1 MSITTAMQTG
11 VSGLL
16 ANGEAISVIGNNLAN
31 INTTG
36 FKQGRTLFSDMLSS
50 TISNGQIGRGGQIQ
64 AVENIFSQGS
74 LENTGSATD
83 LAIQGDGMFVLQ
95 DPASNARYYSRA
107 GAFSF
112 DRDNILTN
120 PDGYRVLGFGITNGV
135 SNGVLGSINLA
146 NFTKMAP
153 RATSAINVMAN
164 LDASQTVPTS
174 AWTPAV
180 AGFNPIAA
188 SNFSTSTTAYDAQG
202 NATQLT
208 MYFTKTAPDAWSV
221 YTYDGSNYTAA
232 GAGIPL
238 TFNTDG
244 TIATV
249 NGAATTPLPA
259 TGFPTISTNGV
270 TVNLQGTTQFAT
282 SSAISSKGQDGYGAG
297 DLVKVSVDEKG
308 FVNVLYTN
316 SMTQKIAQVGLAKFA
331 SLSGLDKV
339 GGSLF
344 AETVSSGQAII
355 DPSNLS
361 SNKISANSLE
371 QSNVDMADQLVKMI
385 TTQRAYTANSKTITA
400 ADQLMQDTLNI
411 IR

>member
-16 ANGEAISVIGNNLAN
+16 ANGEALSVIGNNLAN
-31 INTTG
+31 IGTTG

-50 TISNGQIGRGGQIQ
+50 TINNGQIGRGGQIQ

-74 LENTGSATD
+74 MENTGSATD

-107 GAFSF
+107 GAFTF
-112 DRDNILTN
+112 DKDNYLTN
-120 PDGYRVLGFGITNGV
+120 PDGYRVMGFGVTNGV
-135 SNGVLGSINLA
+135 SNGVLGTINLA
-146 NFTKMAP
+146 DFTKMAP
-153 RATSAINVMAN
+153 KATSAITVMAN
-164 LDASQTVPTS
+164 LNAAETVPPA

-180 AGFNPIAA
+180 AGFNPVTS
-188 SNFSTSTTAYDAQG
+188 SNFSSSTTAYDAQG

-208 MYFTKTAPDAWSV
+208 MYFAKTGANAWSV
-221 YTYDGSNYTAA
+221 YTYDGTTYTAA

-238 TFNTDG
+238 TFNADG
-244 TIATV
+244 TLATV
-249 NGAATTPLPA
+249 NGGAGTTFTA
-259 TGFPTISTNGV
+259 NGLNV
-270 TVNLQGTTQFAT
+270 DIAGTTQFAT
-282 SSAISSKGQDGYGAG
+282 SSAISSKSQDGYGAG

-344 AETVSSGQAII
+344 SETVSSGQAIV

-361 SNKISANSLE
+361 SNKISSNSLE

>member
-16 ANGEAISVIGNNLAN
+16 ANGEAMSVIGNNLAN

-50 TISNGQIGRGGQIQ
+50 NINNGQIGRGGQIQ
-64 AVENIFSQGS
+64 AVQNIFSQGS
-74 LENTGSATD
+74 LENTGSSTD

-107 GAFSF
+107 GAFNF
-112 DRDNILTN
+112 DKDNILTN
-120 PDGYRVLGFGITNGV
+120 PDGYQVLGFGVTNGV
-135 SNGVLGSINLA
+135 SNGVIGTINLG
-146 NFTKMAP
+146 NFMKMAP
-153 RATSAINVMAN
+153 HATTAVNMTAN
-164 LDASQTVPTS
+164 LDASETVPS
-174 AWTPAV
+174 AAWTPAV
-180 AGFNPIAA
+180 AGFNPVTA
-188 SNFSTSTTAYDAQG
+188 SNFSTSATAYDAQG

-208 MYFTKTAPDAWSV
+208 LYFAKTGANAWSV
-221 YTYDGSNYTAA
+221 YSYNGTTYTAA
-232 GAGIPL
+232 GSGVPL

-244 TIATV
+244 SLATV
-249 NGAATTPLPA
+249 GGAAGTTFTA
-259 TGFPTISTNGV
+259 NGV
-270 TVNLQGTTQFAT
+270 TIDIAGTTQFAT
-282 SSAISSKGQDGYGAG
+282 TSAINSKSQDGYGAG

-316 SMTQKIAQVGLAKFA
+316 SMTQKIAQVALAKFA
-331 SLSGLDKV
+331 SLGGLDKV
-339 GGSLF
+339 GSSLF
-344 AETVSSGQAII
+344 SETIASGQAVI
-355 DPSNLS
+355 DPSSLS

>member
-50 TISNGQIGRGGQIQ
+50 NINNGQIGRGGQIQ

-74 LENTGSATD
+74 MENTGSSTD

-95 DPASNARYYSRA
+95 DPASGARFYSRA
-107 GAFSF
+107 GAFNF
-112 DRDNILTN
+112 DKDNYLTN
-120 PDGYRVLGFGITNGV
+120 PDGYRVMGFGVTNGV
-135 SNGVLGSINLA
+135 SNGVLGTINIG
-146 NFTKMAP
+146 NFSKMAP
-153 RATSAINVMAN
+153 HATTAIDLVAN
-164 LDASQTVPTS
+164 LDASQAVPAA

-180 AGFNPIAA
+180 AGFNPISA

-208 MYFTKTAPDAWSV
+208 MYFAKTGANAWSV
-221 YTYDGSNYTAA
+221 YTYDGTTYSAA
-232 GAGIPL
+232 GSGIPM
-238 TFNTDG
+238 TFNADG
-244 TIATV
+244 TLATV
-249 NGAATTPLPA
+249 NGAAGTTFTA
-259 TGFPTISTNGV
+259 NGLTADV
-270 TVNLQGTTQFAT
+270 AGTTQFAT
-282 SSAISSKGQDGYGAG
+282 SSAISSKSQDGYGAG

-331 SLSGLDKV
+331 SLGGLDKV

-344 AETVSSGQAII
+344 SETISSGQAVV
-355 DPSNLS
+355 DPSTLS
-361 SNKISANSLE
+361 SNKISSNSLE

>member
-16 ANGEAISVIGNNLAN
+16 ANGEALSVIGNNLAN
-31 INTTG
+31 IGTTG

-50 TISNGQIGRGGQIQ
+50 TINNGQIGRGGQIQ

-74 LENTGSATD
+74 MENTGSATD

-95 DPASNARYYSRA
+95 DPASNARFYSRA
-107 GAFSF
+107 GAFNF
-112 DRDNILTN
+112 DKDNYLSN
-120 PDGYRVLGFGITNGV
+120 PDGYRVMGFGVTNGV
-135 SNGVLGSINLA
+135 SNGVLGTINLA

-153 RATSAINVMAN
+153 KATSAITVMAN
-164 LDASQTVPTS
+164 LDASQTVPTA

-180 AGFNPIAA
+180 AGFNPIAS

-202 NATQLT
+202 NAKQLT
-208 MYFTKTAPDAWSV
+208 MYFAKTGANAWSV
-221 YTYDGSNYTAA
+221 YTYDGTTYTAA
-232 GAGIPL
+232 GAGIPV
-238 TFNTDG
+238 TFNANG
-244 TIATV
+244 TLATV
-249 NGAATTPLPA
+249 NGGTGTTF
-259 TGFPTISTNGV
+259 TTNGV
-270 TVNLQGTTQFAT
+270 TVNVAGTTQFAA
-282 SSAISSKGQDGYGAG
+282 SSAISSKSQDGYGAG

-316 SMTQKIAQVGLAKFA
+316 SMTQKIAQVALAKFA
-331 SLSGLDKV
+331 SLGGLDKV

-344 AETVSSGQAII
+344 AETISSGQAIV

-400 ADQLMQDTLNI
+400 ADQLMQDTLNM

>member
-1 MSITTAMQTG
+1 MQTG

-16 ANGEAISVIGNNLAN
+16 ANGEALSVIGNNLAN
-31 INTTG
+31 IGTTG

-50 TISNGQIGRGGQIQ
+50 TINNGQIGRGGQIQ

-74 LENTGSATD
+74 MENTGSATD

-107 GAFSF
+107 GAFNF
-112 DRDNILTN
+112 DKDNYLTN
-120 PDGYRVLGFGITNGV
+120 PDGYRVMGFGVTNGV
-135 SNGVLGSINLA
+135 SNGVLGTINLA
-146 NFTKMAP
+146 NFAKMAP
-153 RATSAINVMAN
+153 KATSAIDVMAN
-164 LDASQTVPTS
+164 LDASQTVPTA
-174 AWTPAV
+174 AWTPAA

-188 SNFSTSTTAYDAQG
+188 SNFSTSTTKYDAQG

-208 MYFTKTAPDAWSV
+208 MYFAKTGANTWNL
-221 YTYDGSNYTAA
+221 YTYDGTTYSA
-232 GAGIPL
+232 AGIPL
-238 TFNTDG
+238 TFNADG

-249 NGAATTPLPA
+249 NGTATTPLPA
-259 TGFPTISTNGV
+259 TGFPTITTNGV

-282 SSAISSKGQDGYGAG
+282 SSAISSKSQDGYGAG

-308 FVNVLYTN
+308 FVNILYTN

-331 SLSGLDKV
+331 SLGGLDKV

-344 AETVSSGQAII
+344 TETISSGQAVV

-361 SNKISANSLE
+361 SNKIASNSLE

>member
-1 MSITTAMQTG
+1 MSITSAMQTG

-31 INTTG
+31 VNSIG

-50 TISNGQIGRGGQIQ
+50 TINNGQIGRGGQIQ

-83 LAIQGDGMFVLQ
+83 LAIQGDAMFVLQ
-95 DPASNARYYSRA
+95 DPASNARYYTRA

-112 DRDNILTN
+112 DKDNVLTN
-120 PDGYRVLGFGITNGV
+120 PDGYKVLGFGVTNGV
-135 SNGVLGSINLA
+135 SNGILGTINLGD
-146 NFTKMAP
+146 FMKMAP
-153 RATSAINVMAN
+153 HATTALTMTAN
-164 LDASQTVPTS
+164 LDASQTVPT
-174 AWTPAV
+174 AV
-180 AGFNPIAA
+180 WDPTQATFNPILS

-202 NATQLT
+202 NATPLT
-208 MYFTKTAPDAWSV
+208 LFFAKSGANTWDIYS
-221 YTYDGSNYTAA
+221 YDGTTYTAA
-232 GAGIPL
+232 GGGIPL
-238 TFNTDG
+238 TFNSDGSLATVDG
-244 TIATV
+244 T
-249 NGAATTPLPA
+249 ATTPVPA
-259 TGFPTISTNGV
+259 TGFPTFTMNGV

-282 SSAISSKGQDGYGAG
+282 SSAISSKSQDGYGAG

-331 SLSGLDKV
+331 CLGGLDKV
-339 GGSLF
+339 GGTMF
-344 AETVSSGQAII
+344 VETVSSGQAVV

-361 SNKISANSLE
+361 SNKVASNSLE

>member
-50 TISNGQIGRGGQIQ
+50 NINNGQIGRGGQIQ

-74 LENTGSATD
+74 LENTGSSTD

-107 GAFSF
+107 GAFTF
-112 DRDNILTN
+112 DKDNYLTN
-120 PDGYRVLGFGITNGV
+120 PDGYRVLGFGVTNGV
-135 SNGVLGSINLA
+135 SNGVLGTINLA

-153 RATSAINVMAN
+153 QATSNINLMAN
-164 LDASQTVPTS
+164 LDASQGVPAA
-174 AWTPAV
+174 AWDPAV
-180 AGFNPIAA
+180 AGFNPIAS
-188 SNFSTSTTAYDAQG
+188 SNFSTSTTSYDAQG

-208 MYFTKTAPDAWSV
+208 MYFAKTAPDAWSA
-221 YTYDGSNYTAA
+221 YTYDGTTYTAA
-232 GAGIPL
+232 GAGTPI
-238 TFNTDG
+238 TFNADG
-244 TIATV
+244 TLATV
-249 NGAATTPLPA
+249 SGAAGTTFTA
-259 TGFPTISTNGV
+259 NGV
-270 TVNLQGTTQFAT
+270 NVDIAGTTQFAT
-282 SSAISSKGQDGYGAG
+282 SSAISSKSQDGYGAG
-297 DLVKVSVDEKG
+297 DLVKVSVDDKG

-331 SLSGLDKV
+331 SLGGLDKV

-344 AETVSSGQAII
+344 SETISSGQAVV

-361 SNKISANSLE
+361 SNKVAANSLE

>member
-1 MSITTAMQTG
+1 
-11 VSGLL
+11 
-16 ANGEAISVIGNNLAN
+16 
-31 INTTG
+31 
-36 FKQGRTLFSDMLSS
+36 
-50 TISNGQIGRGGQIQ
+50 
-64 AVENIFSQGS
+64 
-74 LENTGSATD
+74 
-83 LAIQGDGMFVLQ
+83 MFVLQ

-135 SNGVLGSINLA
+135 SNGVIGTINLA

-153 RATSAINVMAN
+153 QATSAINIMAN
-164 LDASQTVPTS
+164 LDASQSVPTS

-208 MYFTKTAPDAWSV
+208 MYFAKTAPNAWNV
-221 YTYDGSNYTAA
+221 YSYDGTSYSAA
-232 GAGIPL
+232 TPLVFDANGIL
-238 TFNTDG
+238 TS
-244 TIATV
+244 V
-249 NGAATTPLPA
+249 NGVATIPLPA
-259 TGFPTISTNGV
+259 TGFPTIATTKG

-282 SSAISSKGQDGYGAG
+282 SSAISSKSQDGYGAG

-344 AETVSSGQAII
+344 VETISSGQAIV

>member
-1 MSITTAMQTG
+1 MQTG

-50 TISNGQIGRGGQIQ
+50 NINNGQIGRGGQIQ

-74 LENTGSATD
+74 LENTGSSTD

-95 DPASNARYYSRA
+95 DPVSNARFYSRA
-107 GAFSF
+107 GAFTF
-112 DRDNILTN
+112 DKDNYLTN
-120 PDGYRVLGFGITNGV
+120 PDGYRVLGFGVTNGV
-135 SNGVLGSINLA
+135 SNGVLSTINLA

-153 RATSAINVMAN
+153 QATSNINLMAN
-164 LDASQTVPTS
+164 LDASQAVPAA
-174 AWTPAV
+174 AWNPAPV
-180 AGFNPIAA
+180 APATFNPIAS
-188 SNFSTSTTAYDAQG
+188 SNFSTSTTSYDAQG

-208 MYFTKTAPDAWSV
+208 MYFAKTGANAWSA
-221 YTYDGSNYTAA
+221 YTYDGTTYTAA
-232 GAGIPL
+232 GAGTPI
-238 TFNTDG
+238 TFNADG
-244 TIATV
+244 TLATV
-249 NGAATTPLPA
+249 NGAAGTTFTA
-259 TGFPTISTNGV
+259 NGV
-270 TVNLQGTTQFAT
+270 NVDIAGTTQFAT
-282 SSAISSKGQDGYGAG
+282 SSAISSKSQDGYGAG
-297 DLVKVSVDEKG
+297 DLVKVSVDDKG

-331 SLSGLDKV
+331 SLGGLDKV

-344 AETVSSGQAII
+344 SETISSGQAVV

-361 SNKISANSLE
+361 SNKVAANSLE